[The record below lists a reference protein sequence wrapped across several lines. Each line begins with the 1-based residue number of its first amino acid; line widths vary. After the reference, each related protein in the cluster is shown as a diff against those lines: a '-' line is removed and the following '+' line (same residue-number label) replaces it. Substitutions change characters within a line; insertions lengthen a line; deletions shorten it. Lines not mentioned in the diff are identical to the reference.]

1 MKKIITLLLIVTFA
15 ASFAACGE
23 GDKTETNQTGNQT
36 DSVSEKT
43 VTDIA
48 PNDNEIVIG
57 SKTVK
62 LTYESRHGDMYF
74 KENVVEIE
82 KSSYG
87 QACNLYCNS
96 DEGMLFI
103 IHIVYFEGQGVDEV
117 MSGSE
122 NNLTD
127 KTVGGLEYR
136 YFEYDENGTPGH
148 TYVYTFEGTTYTIS
162 FVSNFDMTSLESAF
176 LSNVR
181 FEKE

>member
-1 MKKIITLLLIVTFA
+1 
-15 ASFAACGE
+15 
-23 GDKTETNQTGNQT
+23 
-36 DSVSEKT
+36 
-43 VTDIA
+43 
-48 PNDNEIVIG
+48 
-57 SKTVK
+57 
-62 LTYESRHGDMYF
+62 MYF

-82 KSSYG
+82 KSSYD
-87 QACNLYCNS
+87 QFCNLYCS
-96 DEGMLFI
+96 GDEGMLFI
-103 IHIVYFEGQGVDEV
+103 IHIVYFEGKGVDEV

-136 YFEYDENGTPGH
+136 YFEYDENGVPGH

-162 FVSNFDMTSLESAF
+162 FVSNFDITSLESAF